1 MHMKKL
7 YFFTLLFLIVQLT
20 FSQTI
25 YKTISSSKLGKDR
38 ELKIQLPRNYDQN
51 VKKKYP
57 VIIVLDGD
65 YLFEPM
71 AGNVDYYSYW
81 DEIPEAIVVGVNQ
94 LRSRNDDS
102 SYDPQRFL
110 PEKKG
115 AQFFEFLGM
124 ELLPFID
131 NTYRTSKFVAIAGH
145 DLTSNFI
152 NYYLFK
158 PVPLF
163 HAYINLSPDLAP
175 EMSNRLV
182 EALTTA
188 EAPRWFYL
196 ATGSNDV
203 PQLKKNIKA
212 LDKQLSLVENSNLH
226 YKFDDF
232 EGATHYTLIGNAIPR
247 CLEYIFASY
256 KPIGLKEYDELVI
269 MDDSV
274 YDYLTEKYELINNY
288 FGIEKLVRIND
299 FLAVGKALEYR
310 EKWDDLGRLGELAQK
325 QYPHMTLGDYY
336 LARSYEANGQPKK
349 AMKTYQG
356 AYGKEEVAFVT
367 IDFMLQK
374 ADLIKQ
380 DFGY

>member
-1 MHMKKL
+1 MKKF
-7 YFFTLLFLIVQLT
+7 YFFGLLFLMVQLS
-20 FSQTI
+20 FGQVV
-25 YKTISSSKLGKDR
+25 YKTINSSRLGNSR
-38 ELKIQLPRNYDQN
+38 ELKIQLPRNYEQN
-51 VKKKYP
+51 KKKKYP

-94 LRSRNDDS
+94 SQSRIDDS
-102 SYDPQRFL
+102 TYDNQRYL

-131 NTYRTSKFVAIAGH
+131 NTYRTSKFAAIAGH
-145 DLTSNFI
+145 DITANFI

-158 PVPLF
+158 PNPLF
-163 HAYINLSPDLAP
+163 KAYINLSPDLAP
-175 EMSNRLV
+175 EMSNRLA
-182 EALTTA
+182 EAFSTA
-188 EAPRWFYL
+188 ETPHWFYL
-196 ATGSNDV
+196 ATGSNDI
-203 PQLKKNIKA
+203 PQLKTAIREC
-212 LDKQLSLVENSNLH
+212 DKQLKLVENSNLH

-232 EGATHYTLIGNAIPR
+232 EGGTHYTLIGNALPKA
-247 CLEYIFASY
+247 LEHIFSSY

-269 MDDSV
+269 IDDSA
-274 YDYLTEKYELINNY
+274 YEYLVEKYEVINNN

-299 FLAVGKALEYR
+299 FLSVGKAIEYR
-310 EKWDDLGRLGELAQK
+310 EKWDDLEKLGELAQK
-325 QYPHMTLGDYY
+325 QYPHLTLGNYY

-349 AMKTYQG
+349 AMKMYQS
-356 AYGKEEVAFVT
+356 AYGKEEVAFAT

>member
-1 MHMKKL
+1 MKKL
-7 YFFTLLFLIVQLT
+7 YLFTLFFLAVQLT

-25 YKTISSSKLGKDR
+25 YKTINSSKLRQQR

-51 VKKKYP
+51 TGKKYP

-81 DEIPEAIVVGVNQ
+81 DEIPESIVVGVNQ
-94 LRSRNDDS
+94 VRSRNDDCL
-102 SYDPQRFL
+102 YNPKTFL
-110 PEKKG
+110 PEKEG

-145 DLTSNFI
+145 DYTSNFI

-158 PVPLF
+158 PDPLF

-182 EALTTA
+182 EALSTA
-188 EAPRWFYL
+188 EAPKWFYL

-203 PQLKKNIKA
+203 PDLKKNIRA
-212 LDKQLSLVENSNLH
+212 LDQQLSLIENQDVH
-226 YKFDDF
+226 YQFDDF
-232 EGATHYTLIGNAIPR
+232 DAATHYTLVGNALPR
-247 CLEYIFASY
+247 ALEHIFSSY
-256 KPIGLKEYDELVI
+256 KPISLKEYDELVI
-269 MDDSV
+269 MEKSAFN
-274 YDYLTEKYELINNY
+274 YLVEKYEVINNN
-288 FGIEKLVRIND
+288 FGIEKPVRIND

-310 EKWDDLGRLGELAQK
+310 EKWDDLERLGDLAQK
-325 QYPHMTLGDYY
+325 QYPHMALGDYY
-336 LARSYEANGQPKK
+336 LARSYEANGRPKK
-349 AMKTYQG
+349 AMKTYQS

-367 IDFMLQK
+367 IDFMLKK

>member
-1 MHMKKL
+1 MKKL
-7 YFFTLLFLIVQLT
+7 YFFIILFFAVQLN
-20 FSQTI
+20 FAQTI
-25 YKTISSSKLGKDR
+25 YKTINSSRLGKER
-38 ELKIQLPRNYDQN
+38 ELKIQLPRNYEKN
-51 VKKKYP
+51 SKKKYP

-94 LRSRNDDS
+94 VGSRNNDS

-115 AQFFEFLGM
+115 AQFFEFLGI
-124 ELLPFID
+124 ELLPFLD

-145 DLTSNFI
+145 DITANFI

-158 PVPLF
+158 PDPLF

-182 EALTTA
+182 ETLSTCET
-188 EAPRWFYL
+188 PKWFYL

-203 PQLKKNIKA
+203 PQLKKTIRE
-212 LDKQLSLVENSNLH
+212 LDKQLAPIENSQLH
-226 YKFDDF
+226 YKFDDM
-232 EGATHYTLIGNAIPR
+232 ESATHYTLIGNALPKA
-247 CLEYIFASY
+247 LEHIFASY
-256 KPIGLKEYDELVI
+256 KPIGLKEYDELVV
-269 MDDSV
+269 MDGSSFE
-274 YDYLTEKYELINNY
+274 YLTKKYEIINNN
-288 FGIEKLVRIND
+288 FGVEKLVRIND
-299 FLAVGKALEYR
+299 FLAVGKAIEYR
-310 EKWDDLGRLGELAQK
+310 ERWDDLERLGELAQK
-325 QYPHMTLGDYY
+325 QYPHLTLGNYY
-336 LARSYEANGQPKK
+336 LARAYEANGQPKK
-349 AMKTYQG
+349 AMKTYQS

-367 IDFMLQK
+367 IDFMLEK

>member
-1 MHMKKL
+1 MKKF
-7 YFFTLLFLIVQLT
+7 YIFTILFLAVQLS

-25 YKTISSSKLGKDR
+25 YETIKSSKLGEER
-38 ELKIQLPRNYDQN
+38 ELKIQLPRNYDKN
-51 VKKKYP
+51 TKKKYP

-71 AGNVDYYSYW
+71 AGNVDFYSYW
-81 DEIPEAIVVGVNQ
+81 DEIPEVIVVGVNQ
-94 LRSRNDDS
+94 VQSRNDDS
-102 SYDPQRFL
+102 SYDPHRFL

-115 AQFFEFLGM
+115 AAFFEFLGM

-131 NTYRTSKFVAIAGH
+131 NTYRSSKFVAIAGH
-145 DLTSNFI
+145 DITANFC

-158 PVPLF
+158 PDPLF
-163 HAYINLSPDLAP
+163 HAYIDLSPDLAP

-182 EALTTA
+182 EALSTA
-188 EAPRWFYL
+188 EAPTWFYL

-203 PQLKKNIKA
+203 PALKKNIKD
-212 LDKQLSLVENSNLH
+212 LDRQLALVENSNMH
-226 YKFDDF
+226 YRFDDF
-232 EGATHYTLIGNAIPR
+232 DAATHYTLVGNALPR
-247 CLEYIFASY
+247 ALEHIFASY
-256 KPIGLKEYDELVI
+256 KPVGLKEYDQFVL

-274 YDYLTEKYELINNY
+274 YEYLTKKYEVINEN
-288 FGIEKLVRIND
+288 FGVEKLIRIND

-310 EKWDDLGRLGELAQK
+310 EKWEELERLGELAQK
-325 QYPHMTLGDYY
+325 QYPHMTLGNYY

-349 AMKTYQG
+349 AMKAYQS

-374 ADLIKQ
+374 AELIKQ

>member
-1 MHMKKL
+1 MKQL
-7 YFFTLLFLIVQLT
+7 YIFIFLFLAVQLS
-20 FSQTI
+20 FSQTL
-25 YKTISSSKLGKDR
+25 YKTINSSKLGKER
-38 ELKIQLPRNYDQN
+38 ELKIQLPRDYDQN
-51 VKKKYP
+51 TKKKYP
-57 VIIVLDGD
+57 VILVLDGD

-94 LRSRNDDS
+94 LQSRNDDS

-131 NTYRTSKFVAIAGH
+131 NTYRTSRFVAIAGH

-158 PVPLF
+158 PDPLF
-163 HAYINLSPDLAP
+163 QAYINLSPDLAP

-182 EALTTA
+182 EILSTTQT
-188 EAPRWFYL
+188 PRWFYL
-196 ATGSNDV
+196 ATGSNDI
-203 PQLKKNIKA
+203 PELKKHIRELNKELTLI
-212 LDKQLSLVENSNLH
+212 ENEKLH
-226 YKFDDF
+226 YRFDDF
-232 EGATHYTLIGNAIPR
+232 EAATHYTLIGNALPKA
-247 CLEYIFASY
+247 LEHIFASY

-269 MDDSV
+269 MDNSA
-274 YDYLTEKYELINNY
+274 YDFLVKKYELINNN

-310 EKWDDLGRLGELAQK
+310 EKWEDLERLGELAQK
-325 QYPHMTLGDYY
+325 QYPHMALGDYY
-336 LARSYEANGQPKK
+336 KGRSYEANGQPKK
-349 AMKTYQG
+349 AMKTFQG

-367 IDFMLQK
+367 MDFMLQK

>member
-1 MHMKKL
+1 MKKF
-7 YFFTLLFLIVQLT
+7 YFFTILFLAVQLS
-20 FSQTI
+20 FAQTI
-25 YKTISSSKLGKDR
+25 YKTISSSKLGKER

-51 VKKKYP
+51 TRKKYP

-94 LRSRNDDS
+94 EQSRNDDS

-115 AQFFEFLGM
+115 AQFFEFLGI

-131 NTYRTSKFVAIAGH
+131 KTYRTSKFVAIAGH
-145 DLTSNFI
+145 DITSNFI

-158 PVPLF
+158 PDPLF

-182 EALTTA
+182 QTLSAA

-196 ATGSNDV
+196 ATGSNDI
-203 PQLKKNIKA
+203 PDLKKNIRD
-212 LDKQLSLVENSNLH
+212 LDKQLSAIENSNFH
-226 YKFDDF
+226 YTFNDF
-232 EGATHYTLIGNAIPR
+232 EGSTHYSLIGSALPKA
-247 CLEYIFASY
+247 LEHIFSSY

-269 MDDSV
+269 MDGSAF
-274 YDYLTEKYELINNY
+274 DYLTEKYEVINNN

-299 FLAVGKALEYR
+299 LLAVGKALEYR
-310 EKWDDLGRLGELAQK
+310 EKWDDLERLGELVQK
-325 QYPHMTLGDYY
+325 QYPNMTLGNYY

-349 AMKTYQG
+349 AMKAYQG

>member
-1 MHMKKL
+1 MKKL
-7 YFFTLLFLIVQLT
+7 YFFTILFLTVSFC

-25 YKTISSSKLGKDR
+25 YKTINSSKLGKER
-38 ELKIQLPRNYDQN
+38 ELKIQLPRNYEKN
-51 VKKKYP
+51 SKKKYP

-65 YLFEPM
+65 YLFQPM

-81 DEIPEAIVVGVNQ
+81 DEIPEAIVIGVNQ
-94 LRSRNDDS
+94 VQSRNDDS
-102 SYDPQRFL
+102 TYDPQRFL

-124 ELLPFID
+124 ELLPFLD

-145 DLTSNFI
+145 DITANFI

-158 PVPLF
+158 PDPLF

-182 EALTTA
+182 EVLSTA

-203 PQLKKNIKA
+203 AKLKKNIKA
-212 LDKQLSLVENSNLH
+212 LDEQLAQIENSQLH
-226 YKFDDF
+226 YRFDDF
-232 EGATHYTLIGNAIPR
+232 QKGTHYTIVGNALPR
-247 CLEYIFASY
+247 ALEHIFSSY
-256 KPIGLKEYDELVI
+256 KPIGLKEYDQIVL
-269 MDDSV
+269 MDNSA
-274 YDYLTEKYELINNY
+274 YEYLTKKYEIINKN
-288 FGIEKLVRIND
+288 FGVEKLVRIND

-310 EKWDDLGRLGELAQK
+310 EKWDDLERLGELAQQ
-325 QYPHMTLGDYY
+325 QYPQMTLGNYY

-349 AMKTYQG
+349 AMKAYQG

-367 IDFMLQK
+367 IDFMLEK